1 MAAFPPVDLLSVA
14 IYAAL
19 AGVIVLATRARP
31 SSAFVALIA
40 TAPFD
45 FSHALGD
52 TTITF
57 DKVVLVAAIAGLALR
72 RPRVALPRA
81 ILLSILAIVIVT
93 LLTIIVAE
101 YREPVLRETLKWV
114 QYLLVFAVA
123 ATAWGLDPDRFRL
136 CLATIITVS
145 LVSVLAL
152 VQLWIGSPSVILVA
166 NHVFPRIAGP
176 IEGPNQLA
184 AYLGLALPFLS
195 IWTLERVT
203 IGSLLAVA
211 IASATLIL
219 TLSRSGLL
227 CAAIS
232 VGVVLAFAPQ
242 RSGRAPLAIAYGAG
256 IIAAVVVLLGLSPE
270 ILARFLWFGETGEGG
285 GVSKRSVLW
294 RAAYTMWERHPVLGV
309 GAGNFELLLPRVGD
323 AGIRTHANSWYL
335 QSLAEGGLP
344 LLFATC
350 ALVWASTA
358 TFRRSLQKP
367 LCLAAFAASLGF
379 AIHGFFDLL
388 VFYPKV
394 AIMWFALL
402 GVAGRE
408 SQSS

>member
-1 MAAFPPVDLLSVA
+1 MAVFPPVDQLSVV

-19 AGVIVLATRARP
+19 AGVIVLATRLRP

-40 TAPFD
+40 AAPFD
-45 FSHALGD
+45 FSHALGA

-57 DKVVLVAAIAGLALR
+57 DKVVLVAAIIGLALR
-72 RPRVALPRA
+72 RAPIAYPRA
-81 ILLSILAIVIVT
+81 ILLSILAIVIAT
-93 LLTIIVAE
+93 LLTIVVAE
-101 YREPVLRETLKWV
+101 YREPVIRETLKWV

-123 ATAWGLDPDRFRL
+123 ATAWSLDPDRFRL
-136 CLATIITVS
+136 RLATIVTVS
-145 LVSVLAL
+145 LVCVLAL
-152 VQLWIGSPSVILVA
+152 AQLRIGSPSVILVA
-166 NHVFPRIAGP
+166 NHVYPRIAGP

-203 IGSLLAVA
+203 VGTLLAVA
-211 IASATLIL
+211 VTSAALVL
-219 TLSRSGLL
+219 TLSRAGLL
-227 CAAIS
+227 CAAIG
-232 VGVVLAFAPQ
+232 VGIVLAFAPQ
-242 RSGRAPLAIAYGAG
+242 RNGRAPLAIAYGAG
-256 IIAAVVVLLGLSPE
+256 VIAAAALLAGLNPD
-270 ILARFLWFGETGEGG
+270 ILTRFLWFGETSEAGS
-285 GVSKRSVLW
+285 VSTRSVLW
-294 RAAYTMWERHPVLGV
+294 RAAYTMWERHPALGV
-309 GAGNFELLLPRVGD
+309 GAGNFELLLPSVGD
-323 AGIRTHANSWYL
+323 VGVRTHANSWYL

-367 LCLAAFAASLGF
+367 LCLAAFAASAGF
-379 AIHGFFDLL
+379 AIHGFMDFL

-402 GVAGRE
+402 GVSSQE
-408 SQSS
+408 SRT